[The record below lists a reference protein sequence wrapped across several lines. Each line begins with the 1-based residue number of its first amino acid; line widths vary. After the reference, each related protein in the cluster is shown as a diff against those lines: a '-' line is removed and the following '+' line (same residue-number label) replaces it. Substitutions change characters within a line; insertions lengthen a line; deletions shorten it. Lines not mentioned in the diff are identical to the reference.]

1 METVKTLVKRTLP
14 EPVFNSLKAMW
25 ALRKYVKPFAYSGP
39 VVQMY
44 ISDGE
49 TSSYLGI
56 NNFFSFLVAD
66 VSSRLLVEVKL
77 YDSHGKLLLTHHE
90 SMKNFGAQSV
100 SVDQLLAKCN
110 AKSPYGVVTLR
121 MKPSFVMRKS
131 YQSLGVVASHFFM
144 FYKSKSGSVAHV
156 HPSSILDAGN
166 AVSGEFISNQNVS
179 TQGLKNVT
187 LYQVN
192 PTFSGLE
199 VTHEIFDAK
208 MGVKAVLKSEKFYL
222 NPLAVHKTVFE
233 AKTLPGKVEF
243 VSIRVNPLPS
253 SNSKPLLLRYYSGDT
268 YSLSH
273 S

>member
-1 METVKTLVKRTLP
+1 METVKVLVKRTLP
-14 EPVFNSLKAMW
+14 EPVFNSLKAVW
-25 ALRKYVKPFAYSGP
+25 ALRKYVKPFKYSGP
-39 VVQMY
+39 VVQLY

-66 VSSRLLVEVKL
+66 VSSRLLVELKL
-77 YDSHGKLLLTHHE
+77 YDSSGKLLVTHHE
-90 SMKNFGAQSV
+90 RMKNFGAQSV
-100 SVDQLLAKCN
+100 SVDQLMMKYN
-110 AKSPYGVVTLR
+110 VKSPFGVVTLR

-156 HPSSILDAGN
+156 HPSSILDLGN
-166 AVSGEFISNQNVS
+166 TVSGEFISNQNVS

-199 VTHEIFDAK
+199 VTHEIFDASK
-208 MGVKAVLKSEKFYL
+208 GVQAVLKSERFQL
-222 NPLAVHKTVFE
+222 NSLAVHKTVFDM
-233 AKTLPGKVEF
+233 KSLSGNVEF
-243 VSIRVNPLPS
+243 VGIRVNPLPS
-253 SNSKPLLLRYYSGDT
+253 SNSKPLLLRYYAGDA